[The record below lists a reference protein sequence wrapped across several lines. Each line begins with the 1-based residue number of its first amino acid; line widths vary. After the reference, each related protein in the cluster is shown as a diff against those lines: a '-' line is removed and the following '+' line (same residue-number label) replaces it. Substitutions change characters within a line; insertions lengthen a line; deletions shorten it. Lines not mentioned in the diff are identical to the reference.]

1 MERDE
6 ELVKGF
12 EDCFVYVRSFKS
24 WFNCLEIVDGLK
36 SYMRIFFD
44 FQSYWIN

>member
-24 WFNCLEIVDGLK
+24 WFNWLEMVIDGLK
-36 SYMRIFFD
+36 GCI
-44 FQSYWIN
+44 